1 MKKEKNTMLKF
12 QKRID
17 AHIHYALPLT
27 PETLIRF
34 MDKNGIDKANLVLV
48 PSRPRLT
55 AVPDALMAKAKYP
68 QRFYVFTSMDVSE
81 YFKHGKE
88 IGKYQAKFVDAMRKC
103 GCDGLKI
110 IEGKPTMRKI
120 MGAIPGFDAPCWE
133 PLWQYLEETQFPVL
147 WHLND
152 PESCWGPEEKAP
164 RHIRLGKELYD
175 DTFVNNEEQYCQMEA
190 ILERHPK
197 IKFIFAHLYFM
208 SAQLPRLA
216 AILDKYPNVMVDITP
231 GLEIYVNLSKNTEE
245 AKSFF
250 EKYQDRILYGTDIGA
265 RCVLAENA
273 EDKLNEDECIAR
285 MDLIDGLFDSKINR
299 IMREDG
305 RYLINTD
312 DFVQQGF
319 DLTEEAI
326 NKIYWKNFERYV
338 GETPAKVNPKL
349 IKKECKRIVT
359 TLKIMSFIDKSMKP
373 DISVAK
379 DAIAFFHKTK

>member
-1 MKKEKNTMLKF
+1 MLNLK
-12 QKRID
+12 KRID
-17 AHIHYALPLT
+17 SHMHYSLPLQ
-27 PETLIRF
+27 PEALIDF

-68 QRFYVFTSMDVSE
+68 DRFYVFTSFDVSE

-88 IGKYQAKFVDAMRKC
+88 IGKYQAKFVDNMRRC

-120 MGAIPGFDAPCWE
+120 MGAIPGFDEPCWE
-133 PLWQYLEETQFPVL
+133 PLWKYLEDTQFPVL

-152 PESCWGPEEKAP
+152 PESCWGPEEEAP
-164 RHIRLGKELYD
+164 RHIRLGNELYD
-175 DTFVNNEEQYCQMEA
+175 DTFVNNEEQYRQMEA
-190 ILERHPK
+190 ILQRYPN

-216 AILDKYPNVMVDITP
+216 KILDTYPNVMVDITP

-245 AKSFF
+245 AKEFF
-250 EKYQDRILYGTDIGA
+250 EKYQDRIMYGTDIGA

-273 EDKLNEDECIAR
+273 QPLNEEECLAR
-285 MDLIDGLFDSKINR
+285 MDLIDGLFQAETHR
-299 IMREDG
+299 IMKEDG
-305 RYLINTD
+305 RYLINTE
-312 DFVQQGF
+312 DFLQQGF
-319 DLTEEAI
+319 DLSEEAL
-326 NKIYWKNFERYV
+326 NKIYWKNFENYV
-338 GETPAKVNPKL
+338 SEMPAKVNPKG
-349 IKKECKRIVT
+349 IIKECRRIMM
-359 TLKIMSFIDKSMKP
+359 TLKIMSFIDKSTTP

-379 DAIAFFHKTK
+379 DAIAFFS

>member
-1 MKKEKNTMLKF
+1 MKNI

-17 AHIHYALPLT
+17 AHIHYALPLK
-27 PETLIRF
+27 PETLVAF

-68 QRFYVFTSMDVSE
+68 DRFYVFTSFDVSE

-110 IEGKPTMRKI
+110 IEGKPTMRKM
-120 MGAIPGFDAPCWE
+120 MGAIPDFDAAVWE
-133 PLWQYLEETQFPVL
+133 PLWDYLEKTQFPVL

-164 RHIRLGKELYD
+164 RHIRLGNELYD
-175 DTFVNNEEQYCQMEA
+175 DTFVNNEEQYRQMEA
-190 ILERHPK
+190 ILDRHPN

-208 SAQLPRLA
+208 SAQLPRLS

-231 GLEIYVNLSKNTEE
+231 GLEIYVNLSKNPEE
-245 AKSFF
+245 ARAFF
-250 EKYQDRILYGTDIGA
+250 EKYQDRIMYGTDIGA

-273 EDKLNEDECIAR
+273 EGALNEDECLAR
-285 MDLIDGLFDSKINR
+285 MDLIDGMFDANTHR

-312 DFVQQGF
+312 DFVQKGF
-319 DLTEEAI
+319 DLSEEAI
-326 NKIYWKNFERYV
+326 NKIYWRNFERYV
-338 GETPAKVNPKL
+338 GETPAKANPKL
-349 IKKECKRIVT
+349 IKKECRRIKT

-373 DISVAK
+373 DMSVAK

>member
-1 MKKEKNTMLKF
+1 MPNV

-17 AHIHYALPLT
+17 SHIHYCLPLE
-27 PETLIRF
+27 PETLISF
-34 MDKNGIDKANLVLV
+34 MDRNGIDMANLVLV

-55 AVPDALMAKAKYP
+55 AVPDALIAKAKYP
-68 QRFYVFTSMDVSE
+68 DRFFVFTSFDVSE

-88 IGKYQAKFVDAMRKC
+88 IGKYQAKFVENMRRC

-110 IEGKPTMRKI
+110 IEGKPSMRKM
-120 MGAIPGFDAPCWE
+120 MGAIPDFDAPCWE
-133 PLWQYLEETQFPVL
+133 PLWDYLEETQFPVL

-175 DTFVNNEEQYCQMEA
+175 DTFVNNEEQYRQMET
-190 ILERHPK
+190 ILQRHPK

-216 AILDKYPNVMVDITP
+216 ELLDTYPNVMVDITP
-231 GLEIYVNLSKNTEE
+231 GLEIYVNLSKNPEE
-245 AKSFF
+245 ARNFF

-273 EDKLNEDECIAR
+273 GGFNEEECLAR
-285 MDLIDGLFDSKINR
+285 MDLIDGLFDSGIHR

-305 RYLINTD
+305 RYLIYTD
-312 DFVQQGF
+312 DFVQKGF
-319 DLTEEAI
+319 SLSEEAI
-326 NKIYWKNFERYV
+326 NKIYWKNFENYV
-338 GETPAKVNPKL
+338 GKMPAKVNPKL
-349 IKKECKRIVT
+349 IKKECRRIVT
-359 TLKIMSFIDKSMKP
+359 TLKIMSFIDKNMTP
-373 DISVAK
+373 DMSVAK
-379 DAIAFFHKTK
+379 NAIAFFNKIKK

>member
-1 MKKEKNTMLKF
+1 MLNI

-17 AHIHYALPLT
+17 SHIHYSLPLES
-27 PETLIRF
+27 ETLVSF

-68 QRFYVFTSMDVSE
+68 DRFYVFTSFDVSE

-88 IGKYQAKFVDAMRKC
+88 IGKYQAKFVENMRRC

-110 IEGKPTMRKI
+110 IEGKPSMRKM
-120 MGAIPGFDAPCWE
+120 MGAIPDFDAPCWE
-133 PLWQYLEETQFPVL
+133 PLWDYLEETQFPVL

-164 RHIRLGKELYD
+164 RHIRLGNELYD
-175 DTFVNNEEQYCQMEA
+175 ETFVNNEEQYRQMEN
-190 ILERHPK
+190 ILKRHPN

-216 AILDKYPNVMVDITP
+216 ALLDTYPNMMVDITP
-231 GLEIYVNLSKNTEE
+231 GLEIYVNLSKNPEE
-245 AKSFF
+245 AKAFF

-265 RCVLAENA
+265 RCVLADNA
-273 EDKLNEDECIAR
+273 SSFNEEECLAR
-285 MDLIDGLFDSKINR
+285 MDLIDGMFQSKTSR

-319 DLTEEAI
+319 DLSEEAI
-326 NKIYWKNFERYV
+326 NKIYWKNFESYV
-338 GETPAKVNPKL
+338 GETPAKVDPKL
-349 IKKECKRIVT
+349 IKKECRRIMT
-359 TLKIMSFIDKSMKP
+359 TLKIMSFIDKSTTP
-373 DISVAK
+373 DMSVAK
-379 DAIAFFHKTK
+379 NAIAFFNKINK

>member
-1 MKKEKNTMLKF
+1 MLNLK
-12 QKRID
+12 KRID
-17 AHIHYALPLT
+17 SHMHYSLPLQ
-27 PETLIRF
+27 PEALIDF
-34 MDKNGIDKANLVLV
+34 MDKKGIDKANLVLV

-68 QRFYVFTSMDVSE
+68 DRFYVFTSFDVSE

-88 IGKYQAKFVDAMRKC
+88 IGKYQAKFVENMRRC

-120 MGAIPGFDAPCWE
+120 MGAIPGFDEPCWE
-133 PLWQYLEETQFPVL
+133 PLWKYLEDTQFPVL

-164 RHIRLGKELYD
+164 RHIRLGNELYD
-175 DTFVNNEEQYCQMEA
+175 DTFVNNEEQYHQMEE
-190 ILERHPK
+190 ILQRHPN

-216 AILDKYPNVMVDITP
+216 KILDTYPNVMVDITP

-245 AKSFF
+245 AKEFF
-250 EKYQDRILYGTDIGA
+250 EKYQDRIMYGTDIGA

-273 EDKLNEDECIAR
+273 QPLNEEECLAR
-285 MDLIDGLFDSKINR
+285 MDLIDGLFQAETHR
-299 IMREDG
+299 ILKEDG

-312 DFVQQGF
+312 DFLQLGF
-319 DLTEEAI
+319 DLSEEAL
-326 NKIYWKNFERYV
+326 NKIYWKNFENYV
-338 GETPAKVNPKL
+338 SEMPAKVNPKG
-349 IKKECKRIVT
+349 IIKECRRIMM
-359 TLKIMSFIDKSMKP
+359 TLKIMSFIDKSTTP
-373 DISVAK
+373 DMSVAK
-379 DAIAFFHKTK
+379 DAIVFFHKNKR

>member
-1 MKKEKNTMLKF
+1 MPNI

-17 AHIHYALPLT
+17 SHIHYALPLT
-27 PETLIRF
+27 PETLISF

-48 PSRPRLT
+48 PSRQRLT

-68 QRFYVFTSMDVSE
+68 DRFYVFTSFDVSE

-88 IGKYQAKFVDAMRKC
+88 IGKYQMKFVDAMRQC

-175 DTFVNNEEQYCQMEA
+175 DTFVNNEEQYRQMEA

-245 AKSFF
+245 AKAFF
-250 EKYQDRILYGTDIGA
+250 EKYQDRIMYGTDIGA

-273 EDKLNEDECIAR
+273 EDALNEDECVAR
-285 MDLIDGLFDSKINR
+285 MDLIDGMFDEKTHR

-312 DFVQQGF
+312 DFVQKGF
-319 DLTEEAI
+319 TLSEEAI

-338 GETPAKVNPKL
+338 GENPAKVNPKR
-349 IKKECKRIVT
+349 IQKECGRIIT

-373 DISVAK
+373 DMSVAK
-379 DAIAFFHKTK
+379 DAKAFFHKNKR

>member
-1 MKKEKNTMLKF
+1 MPNV

-17 AHIHYALPLT
+17 SHIHYALPLE
-27 PETLIRF
+27 PETLVSF
-34 MDKNGIDKANLVLV
+34 MDRNGIDKANLVLV
-48 PSRPRLT
+48 PSKERLT

-68 QRFYVFTSMDVSE
+68 DRFYVFTSFDVSE

-88 IGKYQAKFVDAMRKC
+88 IGKYLAKFVENMRRC
-103 GCDGLKI
+103 GCDGVKI
-110 IEGKPTMRKI
+110 IEGKPSMRKM
-120 MGAIPGFDAPCWE
+120 MGAIPDFDAPCWE
-133 PLWQYLEETQFPVL
+133 PLWDYLEEAQLPVL

-164 RHIRLGKELYD
+164 RHIRIGKELYD
-175 DTFVNNEEQYCQMEA
+175 DTFVNNEEQYRQMEN
-190 ILERHPK
+190 ILKRHPK

-216 AILDKYPNVMVDITP
+216 ELLDTYPNMMVDITP
-231 GLEIYVNLSKNTEE
+231 GLEIYVNLSQNSEE
-245 AKSFF
+245 AKAFF

-273 EDKLNEDECIAR
+273 EGALNEDECLAR
-285 MDLIDGLFDSKINR
+285 MDLIDGLFDPNTHR

-312 DFVQQGF
+312 DFVQKGF
-319 DLTEEAI
+319 SLSDEAM
-326 NKIYWKNFERYV
+326 NKIYWKNFENYV

-349 IKKECKRIVT
+349 IKKECRRIIT
-359 TLKIMSFIDKSMKP
+359 TLKIMSFIDKGMKP
-373 DISVAK
+373 DMSVAK
-379 DAIAFFHKTK
+379 NAIAFFNKTK

>member
-1 MKKEKNTMLKF
+1 MPNI

-17 AHIHYALPLT
+17 SHIHYALPLE
-27 PETLIRF
+27 PETLIDF

-48 PSRPRLT
+48 PSRTRLT
-55 AVPDALMAKAKYP
+55 AVPDALMAKAKY
-68 QRFYVFTSMDVSE
+68 QKRFYVFTSMDVSE

-88 IGKYQAKFVDAMRKC
+88 IGKYQAKFVENMRRC

-110 IEGKPTMRKI
+110 IEGKPTMRQI

-133 PLWQYLEETQFPVL
+133 PLWEHLEKTQFPVL

-152 PESCWGPEEKAP
+152 PESCWGPAEKAP
-164 RHIRLGKELYD
+164 RHIRLGNELYD
-175 DTFVNNEEQYCQMEA
+175 ESFVNNEEQYRQMEA
-190 ILERHPK
+190 ILQRHPN

-216 AILDKYPNVMVDITP
+216 ALLDKYPNVMVDITP
-231 GLEIYVNLSKNTEE
+231 GLEIYVNLSQNVEE
-245 AKSFF
+245 AKEFF
-250 EKYQDRILYGTDIGA
+250 EKYQDRIMYGTDIGS

-273 EDKLNEDECIAR
+273 ENSLNEEECIAR
-285 MDLIDGLFDSKINR
+285 MDLIDGMFDANTHR

-312 DFVQQGF
+312 DFIQRGF
-319 DLTEEAI
+319 SLSEEAL
-326 NKIYWKNFERYV
+326 NKIYWKNFESYV
-338 GETPAKVNPKL
+338 GKMPEIVNPKL
-349 IKKECKRIVT
+349 IKKECRRIMT

-373 DISVAK
+373 DMSVAK
-379 DAIAFFHKTK
+379 DAIAFFL

>member
-1 MKKEKNTMLKF
+1 MPNI

-17 AHIHYALPLT
+17 SHIHYALPLE
-27 PETLIRF
+27 PETLIDF

-48 PSRPRLT
+48 PSRTRLT

-68 QRFYVFTSMDVSE
+68 KRFYVFTSMDVSE

-88 IGKYQAKFVDAMRKC
+88 IGKYQAKFVENMRRC

-110 IEGKPTMRKI
+110 IEGKPTMRQI

-133 PLWQYLEETQFPVL
+133 PLWEYLEKTQFPVL

-152 PESCWGPEEKAP
+152 PESCWGPAEKAP
-164 RHIRLGKELYD
+164 RHIRLGNELYD
-175 DTFVNNEEQYCQMEA
+175 ESFVNNEEQYRQMEV
-190 ILERHPK
+190 ILQRHPN

-216 AILDKYPNVMVDITP
+216 VLLDKYPNVMVDITP
-231 GLEIYVNLSKNTEE
+231 GLEIYVNLSQNVEE
-245 AKSFF
+245 AREFF
-250 EKYQDRILYGTDIGA
+250 EKYQDRIMYGTDIGS

-273 EDKLNEDECIAR
+273 ENALNEDECVAR
-285 MDLIDGLFDSKINR
+285 MDLIDGMFDANIHR

-312 DFVQQGF
+312 DFVQRGF
-319 DLTEEAI
+319 SLSEEAL
-326 NKIYWKNFERYV
+326 NKIYWKNFESYV
-338 GETPAKVNPKL
+338 GKMPEKVNSKL
-349 IKKECKRIVT
+349 IKKECRRIMT
-359 TLKIMSFIDKSMKP
+359 TLKIMSFIDKIMKP
-373 DISVAK
+373 DLSVAK
-379 DAIAFFHKTK
+379 DAIAFFHKNKR

>member
-1 MKKEKNTMLKF
+1 MPNI

-17 AHIHYALPLT
+17 SHIHYALPLS
-27 PETLIRF
+27 PETLISF

-48 PSRPRLT
+48 PSRTRLT

-68 QRFYVFTSMDVSE
+68 DRFYVFTSFDVSE

-88 IGKYQAKFVDAMRKC
+88 IGKYQMKFVDAMRRC

-120 MGAIPGFDAPCWE
+120 MGGIPGFDAPCWE

-152 PESCWGPEEKAP
+152 PESYWGPEEKAP

-175 DTFVNNEEQYCQMEA
+175 ETFVNNEEQYRQMEA
-190 ILERHPK
+190 VLERHPK

-245 AKSFF
+245 AREFF
-250 EKYQDRILYGTDIGA
+250 EKYQERILYGTDIGA
-265 RCVLAENA
+265 RCVLAEHA
-273 EDKLNEDECIAR
+273 EDTLNEDECIAR
-285 MDLIDGLFDSKINR
+285 MDLIDGMFDEKIHR

-312 DFVQQGF
+312 DFVQKGF
-319 DLTEEAI
+319 ALSEEAL
-326 NKIYWKNFERYV
+326 NKIYWKNFENYV
-338 GETPAKVNPKL
+338 GEFPAKINAKR
-349 IKKECKRIVT
+349 IKKECGRIIT
-359 TLKIMSFIDKSMKP
+359 TLKIMSFIDKNMKP
-373 DISVAK
+373 DMSVAK
-379 DAIAFFHKTK
+379 DVKAFFHKNKR